1 MIVTSIIALIL
12 SGLKPNL
19 FLFIVGIF
27 TLYLVGT
34 GQRYL
39 KLKNLLK
46 EEKPETIDWIYSGGM
61 FVVGFIFIVWGML
74 LLIRKQQMGWA
85 LLLFGLIGLL
95 SVRVD
100 WKNYTGK
107 SQKKLFWLRGHIARI
122 VGSYIA
128 SITAFFVV
136 NQNQFPDFIPP
147 IIFWILPTFILTPLI
162 VYWIRKFTKP
172 KIEGKGNESLSV

>member
-61 FVVGFIFIVWGML
+61 FVVGFIFIV
-74 LLIRKQQMGWA
+74 
-85 LLLFGLIGLL
+85 
-95 SVRVD
+95 
-100 WKNYTGK
+100 
-107 SQKKLFWLRGHIARI
+107 
-122 VGSYIA
+122 
-128 SITAFFVV
+128 
-136 NQNQFPDFIPP
+136 
-147 IIFWILPTFILTPLI
+147 
-162 VYWIRKFTKP
+162 
-172 KIEGKGNESLSV
+172 